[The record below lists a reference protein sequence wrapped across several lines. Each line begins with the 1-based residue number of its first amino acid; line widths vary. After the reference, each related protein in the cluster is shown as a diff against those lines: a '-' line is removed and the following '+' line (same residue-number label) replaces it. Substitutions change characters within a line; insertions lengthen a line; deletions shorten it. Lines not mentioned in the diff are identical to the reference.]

1 MRPSVLAVP
10 LAAALLM
17 TSAAPLADPPWGR
30 RHDDAAH
37 GGARYAGGPPP
48 WAPAHGWR
56 RKHAQ
61 HNEARYVIPDLGI
74 EFGRCN
80 RDVIGAVI
88 GGAAGGVIGAQI
100 GKVSSRTA
108 GTIGGAIA
116 GVLIGGA
123 IGRSMDEAD
132 QACVAQTLE
141 QASARHAVAWSNPV
155 GGHYRVLPLEG
166 FEDHEGRICRDYRT
180 TATIE
185 GRQQEIYGTAC
196 RQPDGSWQRVS

>member
-1 MRPSVLAVP
+1 
-10 LAAALLM
+10 
-17 TSAAPLADPPWGR
+17 
-30 RHDDAAH
+30 
-37 GGARYAGGPPP
+37 
-48 WAPAHGWR
+48 
-56 RKHAQ
+56 
-61 HNEARYVIPDLGI
+61 VI
-74 EFGRCN
+74 
-80 RDVIGAVI
+80 VAVI
-88 GGAAGGVIGAQI
+88 GGAAGGVVGSQI
-100 GKVSSRTA
+100 GKGSSRTA
-108 GTIGGAIA
+108 ATIGGAIA

-141 QASARHAVAWSNPV
+141 QAWARHAVAWSNPV